1 MLAKMKNTGYSS
13 NAEGNGFFSFT
24 TLSL

>member
-1 MLAKMKNTGYSS
+1 MAKDST
-13 NAEGNGFFSFT
+13 SFT